1 VAGRPELNAWAVA
14 QISLALHEFDPPPP
28 VSGQQLRAFMSESRD
43 VSCHC
48 WRETEDKLPHSMA
61 TAWVMAAL
69 AHYGQ
74 QATPAEIDAILD
86 RQGRNGWWAMFPA
99 TSDERN
105 ASTSATAWTALGLH
119 YLLQKNL
126 IPPDQR
132 ARVEASVKNAHA
144 WLIGR
149 VIPDEAR
156 WTEYPP
162 DQTFE
167 RASEYLA
174 VSALVIHA
182 LRTVGGA
189 TQFDTQWLE
198 QLPQGVPTPIQSEM
212 AKGYV
217 FRSKTQ
223 FTLDD
228 VRHYRYPW
236 MLLAT
241 VGAYANGS
249 PVQRARATL
258 WVEEAF
264 RRPLRPADLHN
275 EHWTIA
281 ETLYALRRVR
291 AILEARV
298 NRSDKR

>member
-14 QISLALHEFDPPPP
+14 QLSLSLHEFDPPPP

-43 VSCHC
+43 VSCYC
-48 WRETEDKLPHSMA
+48 WRETEDRLPHSMA

-69 AHYGQ
+69 AHYD
-74 QATPAEIDAILD
+74 QAAAPAEIEAILN
-86 RQGRNGWWAMFPA
+86 RQGQSGWWAMFPA

-119 YLLQKNL
+119 HLLKKNL
-126 IPPDQR
+126 IAPDQR
-132 ARVEASVKNAHA
+132 ARVEASVKNAYD
-144 WLIGR
+144 WLIAR
-149 VIPDEAR
+149 AIPDEAR

-167 RASEYLA
+167 RTTEFLA
-174 VSALVIHA
+174 VSALVIHV
-182 LRTVGGA
+182 LRTVGGV
-189 TQFDTQWLE
+189 TQFDSQWLE

-212 AKGYV
+212 ARGYV

-241 VGAYANGS
+241 VSAYANAG
-249 PVQRARATL
+249 PLQRARATL

-264 RRPLRPADLHN
+264 RRPLRPPDLHN

-281 ETLYALRRVR
+281 ETLFALRRVQ
-291 AILEARV
+291 AIVETRGS
-298 NRSDKR
+298 RSGQR